1 MTKVNIT
8 TEQIN
13 FIAYEEIIRTHE
25 KKAKAAIKRDRIK
38 ELMAQGIDKEMA
50 QVMANAGL

>member
-13 FIAYEEIIRTHE
+13 FIAYEGIIRTHE
-25 KKAKAAIKRDRIK
+25 KKAKAAIKRDRVK
-38 ELMAQGIDKEMA
+38 ELMAQGIDREMA
-50 QVMANAGL
+50 KVMANAGL

>member
-25 KKAKAAIKRDRIK
+25 KKAKAAIKRDRVK

>member
-38 ELMAQGIDKEMA
+38 ELMAQGIDREMA
-50 QVMANAGL
+50 KVMANAGL

>member
-13 FIAYEEIIRTHE
+13 LIAYEEIIRTHE

-38 ELMAQGIDKEMA
+38 ELMAQGIDREMA

>member
-38 ELMAQGIDKEMA
+38 ELMAQGIDREMA